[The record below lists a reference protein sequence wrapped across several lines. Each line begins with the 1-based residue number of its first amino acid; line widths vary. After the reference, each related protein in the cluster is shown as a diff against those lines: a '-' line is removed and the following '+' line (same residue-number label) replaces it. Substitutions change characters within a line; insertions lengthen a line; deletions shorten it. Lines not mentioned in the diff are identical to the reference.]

1 MEVFGL
7 GLRAWSS
14 GLVFFSGL
22 VFGLLFR
29 AWSSGF
35 VFGLVFGL
43 FFRCSVFFFGIV
55 SGVLDLPVWSG
66 WSHLIKSASTRY
78 CTNMD
83 DSDGGSKKGDTY
95 TVYFPSSDDDDNENS
110 DDSNSGGP
118 YDVVIKSTSVGSDC
132 SQSSGNPSL
141 RKKRNQHKLL
151 LLDGFS

>member
-1 MEVFGL
+1 
-7 GLRAWSS
+7 
-14 GLVFFSGL
+14 
-22 VFGLLFR
+22 
-29 AWSSGF
+29 
-35 VFGLVFGL
+35 
-43 FFRCSVFFFGIV
+43 
-55 SGVLDLPVWSG
+55 
-66 WSHLIKSASTRY
+66 
-78 CTNMD
+78 MD

-118 YDVVIKSTSVGSDC
+118 YDVIKSTSVGSDC

>member
-1 MEVFGL
+1 MVFGL
-7 GLRAWSS
+7 GLLFRAW
-14 GLVFFSGL
+14 VSGL

-29 AWSSGF
+29 ALS
-35 VFGLVFGL
+35 GLVFGL

-95 TVYFPSSDDDDNENS
+95 TVYFPSSDDDANEKS

-141 RKKRNQHKLL
+141 RKKRNQRKLL